1 MNKFT
6 KNIYLMFFLTAF
18 NISSAR
24 SQDNYGDYLNHR
36 YSEYLDSNGKSIVDL
51 VDRSE
56 KVIFFPRENTPYCK
70 SNRIFGYLNWPTWRN
85 GNYFSNLGMCTN
97 RILLYRK
104 NFHERRDQIN
114 NTMNHEAFHAAQL
127 CQSLSSGDWIP
138 FGLQNGRFSKHIH
151 DSVYKYYKNV
161 NSTRKIVEM
170 EAMYAADKPYLVK
183 QYLKK
188 YCY

>member
-24 SQDNYGDYLNHR
+24 SQFNYGDYLNHR
-36 YSEYLDSNGKSIVDL
+36 YTEYLDSTGISIVDL

-70 SNRIFGYLNWPTWRN
+70 SKNIFGYVDFARWHNA
-85 GNYFSNLGMCTN
+85 NYFSNLGMCTN
-97 RILLYRK
+97 RILRYGR
-104 NFHERRDQIN
+104 NFLERRDQIN

-127 CQSLSSGDWIP
+127 CQSRSSGDFIP
-138 FGLQNGRFSKHIH
+138 FGLENGRFSKHIH
-151 DSVYKYYKNV
+151 DFIYENYKDV

-170 EAMYAADKPYLVK
+170 EAMYAQDKPYLVK